1 MIDIDDKNIF
11 THANKIKIIKHLRK
25 NLVIMTPDKGNSIIL
40 FANLMENVF
49 TNKTKFKQ
57 LDSDPRITRL
67 SSLQSYL
74 HTLKNNN
81 EITEAEF
88 KAMRPRNAGSA
99 KATGL
104 PKIHKQL
111 NDLPSFRPVIGTTG
125 VV

>member
-1 MIDIDDKNIF
+1 
-11 THANKIKIIKHLRK
+11 
-25 NLVIMTPDKGNSIIL
+25 MTPDKGNSIIL

-57 LDSDPRITRL
+57 LDSDPRITQL